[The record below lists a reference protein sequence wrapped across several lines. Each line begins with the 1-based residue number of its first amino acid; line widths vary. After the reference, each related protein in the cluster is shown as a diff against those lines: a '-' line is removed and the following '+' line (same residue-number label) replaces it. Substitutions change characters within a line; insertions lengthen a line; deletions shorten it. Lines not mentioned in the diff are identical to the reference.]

1 MPITFDKNL
10 NLIGEVVMGE
20 VRLIKTDYRQLPLH
34 YAVIV
39 GKYEGKW
46 VLCQHKKRSTWEV
59 PGGHIEEGETPEEA
73 ARRELY
79 EESGAQEFQLYPIGA
94 YGVKQKREASGLV
107 EEDFGM
113 LYLAKIFSFQP
124 LPQNF
129 EMKRVEL
136 FDTLP
141 QEMTYPHIQP
151 FLVEMVQQ
159 AGF

>member
-1 MPITFDKNL
+1 M
-10 NLIGEVVMGE
+10 VE

-39 GKYEGKW
+39 GKYEGQW
-46 VLCQHKKRSTWEV
+46 VLCQHKKRTTWEG

-79 EESGAQEFQLYPIGA
+79 EESGAQEFQLYSIGA

-113 LYLAKIFSFQP
+113 LYFAKIFSFQP

-141 QEMTYPHIQP
+141 QAMTYPHIQP

>member
-1 MPITFDKNL
+1 M
-10 NLIGEVVMGE
+10 
-20 VRLIKTDYRQLPLH
+20 
-34 YAVIV
+34 
-39 GKYEGKW
+39 
-46 VLCQHKKRSTWEV
+46 LCQHKKRTTWEV

-79 EESGAQEFQLYPIGA
+79 EESGAQDFQLYPIGA

-113 LYLAKIFSFQP
+113 FYFAQIFSFQP

-151 FLVEMVQQ
+151 FLVEMVRQ

>member
-1 MPITFDKNL
+1 M
-10 NLIGEVVMGE
+10 VE
-20 VRLIKTDYRQLPLH
+20 VRLIKTDYQQLPMH

-39 GKYEGKW
+39 GKHQGKW
-46 VLCQHKKRSTWEV
+46 VLCQHKKRTTWEV

-107 EEDFGM
+107 KEDFGM
-113 LYLAKIFSFQP
+113 LYFAQIFSFQP
-124 LPQNF
+124 LPENF

-141 QEMTYPHIQP
+141 KEMTYPHIQP

>member
-1 MPITFDKNL
+1 M
-10 NLIGEVVMGE
+10 VE
-20 VRLIKTDYRQLPLH
+20 VRLIKKDYRQLPLH

-46 VLCQHKKRSTWEV
+46 VLCQHKKRTTWEV

-73 ARRELY
+73 ARREFY

-113 LYLAKIFSFQP
+113 FYFAQIFSFQP

>member
-1 MPITFDKNL
+1 M
-10 NLIGEVVMGE
+10 VE

-46 VLCQHKKRSTWEV
+46 VLCQHKKRTTW
-59 PGGHIEEGETPEEA
+59 

-113 LYLAKIFSFQP
+113 LYFAKIFSFQP

-159 AGF
+159 ARF

>member
-1 MPITFDKNL
+1 M
-10 NLIGEVVMGE
+10 VE
-20 VRLIKTDYRQLPLH
+20 VRLIKKDYRQLPLH

-46 VLCQHKKRSTWEV
+46 VLCQHKKRTTWEV

-107 EEDFGM
+107 EED
-113 LYLAKIFSFQP
+113 A
-124 LPQNF
+124 
-129 EMKRVEL
+129 L
-136 FDTLP
+136 FCADF
-141 QEMTYPHIQP
+141 
-151 FLVEMVQQ
+151 FLQ
-159 AGF
+159 AAASKF

>member
-1 MPITFDKNL
+1 M
-10 NLIGEVVMGE
+10 VE
-20 VRLIKTDYRQLPLH
+20 VRLIKKDYRQLPLH

-46 VLCQHKKRSTWEV
+46 VLCQHKKRT
-59 PGGHIEEGETPEEA
+59 T

-113 LYLAKIFSFQP
+113 LYFAQIFSFQP